1 VIVRA
6 IIVFAAVLV
15 MAPHDPD
22 RAGEAAPVEG
32 VLAALKSSVL
42 TDIAQVRADIA
53 HSQRQRGGS
62 LFDRI

>member
-15 MAPHDPD
+15 MAPHEPSQ
-22 RAGEAAPVEG
+22 AGEAAPVEA
-32 VLAALKSSVL
+32 VLAAMQSAML

-53 HSQRQRGGS
+53 QSQRQRGGS
-62 LFDRI
+62 LFDGI